1 MEDFCAMPRE
11 RQLFY
16 IASELYE
23 DERPCRLDVL
33 KFPTKK

>member
-1 MEDFCAMPRE
+1 MPRE

-23 DERPCRLDVL
+23 GEQPCRLDVFNF
-33 KFPTKK
+33 KPKK